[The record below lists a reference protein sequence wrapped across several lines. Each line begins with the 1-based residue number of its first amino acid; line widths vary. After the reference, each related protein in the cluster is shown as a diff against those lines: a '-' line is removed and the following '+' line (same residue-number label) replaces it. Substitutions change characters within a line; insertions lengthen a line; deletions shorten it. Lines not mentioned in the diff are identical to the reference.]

1 MANSLRVKALEAVS
15 WLVSMKKKA
24 IMKMNLMQP
33 ILDVVF
39 SLMCKC
45 DDDDEESEDSE
56 ETEKAASYAARV
68 SYYRV
73 HISPVSHA
81 VRMIVLEMGALL

>member
-1 MANSLRVKALEAVS
+1 MGDAVRVKALQAIS

-24 IMKMNLMQP
+24 IQKMKLIQP

-39 SLMCKC
+39 SLMCRGA
-45 DDDDEESEDSE
+45 DEEEEDLEDSE

-68 SYYRV
+68 SSERRV
-73 HISPVSHA
+73 
-81 VRMIVLEMGALL
+81 VRT